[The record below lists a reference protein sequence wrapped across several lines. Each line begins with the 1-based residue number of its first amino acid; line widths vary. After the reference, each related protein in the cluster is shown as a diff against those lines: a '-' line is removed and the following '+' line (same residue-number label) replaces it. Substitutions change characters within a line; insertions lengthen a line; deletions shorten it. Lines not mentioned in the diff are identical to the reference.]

1 MYFLGTFAGQQ
12 ATETADH
19 DDLDFFPFPTYGTE
33 FDSELG
39 IDAPIDGFMMTAKS
53 PSLAADMDAAK
64 AFLEYLASG
73 EAQITFLVA
82 NPNSVAAS
90 KDADTSGYSAFQKKS
105 AEIIGASGAIA
116 QFLDRDTDPAFA
128 KQMQS
133 FLQTWLTDP
142 DQDMTA
148 YLKSIQDFWDSLG
161 IA

>member
-1 MYFLGTFAGQQ
+1 MGTA
-12 ATETADH
+12 
-19 DDLDFFPFPTYGTE
+19 
-33 FDSELG
+33 FDTELG
-39 IDAPIDGFMMTAKS
+39 IDAPIDGFMMTKKS
-53 PSLAADMDAAK
+53 PTLAADLDASK

-73 EAQITFLVA
+73 EAQVTFLVA
-82 NPNSVAAS
+82 NPNSVAAA
-90 KDADTSGYSAFQKKS
+90 KDADTSKYSAFQKKS

-133 FLQTWLTDP
+133 FLQTWLTKP
-142 DQDMTA
+142 DQDLNA